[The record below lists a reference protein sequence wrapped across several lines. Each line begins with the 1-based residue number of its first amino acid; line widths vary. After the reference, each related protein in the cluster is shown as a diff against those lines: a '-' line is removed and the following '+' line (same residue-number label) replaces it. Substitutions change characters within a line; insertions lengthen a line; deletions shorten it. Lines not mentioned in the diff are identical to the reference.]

1 VLAVVAGGTGG
12 LGKRVVAELA
22 GRGHDVRVLSRHG
35 NPDPA
40 GGVPG
45 PGRVSYARADL
56 RSGSSLGAAV
66 AGADVVVDTVNAQRK
81 AESVL
86 VEGTKRL
93 AAAAA
98 AGGVGHIV
106 EISIVGTHLVAPA
119 FGYYATKLAQERV
132 IAECGV
138 PWTLLRATQF
148 HGFVGAML
156 RKLAAPPV
164 MLVPSGKVQTVSV
177 DEVAA
182 ALADAAGAG
191 PAGRLPDVAGPE
203 VADLAQLAQ
212 LWLGAE
218 GKRRVVASVPVPGT
232 FGRMLRK
239 GALCNPARAVGK
251 QTFADWLAANAP

>member
-1 VLAVVAGGTGG
+1 M
-12 LGKRVVAELA
+12 
-22 GRGHDVRVLSRHG
+22 
-35 NPDPA
+35 
-40 GGVPG
+40 
-45 PGRVSYARADL
+45 
-56 RSGSSLGAAV
+56 

-98 AGGVGHIV
+98 AGGVRHIV
-106 EISIVGTHLVAPA
+106 EISIVGMDLDAPA

-164 MLVPSGKVQTVSV
+164 MLVPRGKAQPVSV

-191 PAGRLPDVAGPE
+191 PAGRLPDVAGPRWWTSRSWPSSGWRRRE
-203 VADLAQLAQ
+203 ATRRSCRA
-212 LWLGAE
+212 GA
-218 GKRRVVASVPVPGT
+218 GT
-232 FGRMLRK
+232 FGRLLRAGPCATRRAPSGSRPSPTGSPTNS
-239 GALCNPARAVGK
+239 GALQP
-251 QTFADWLAANAP
+251 